1 MAKKKVKGTSSKS
14 PKLNFKIENP
24 HAGGVD
30 IGSRSNWVS
39 IGLEEEQTKEFGVFT
54 EDHHALC
61 KWLVSKG
68 ITSVAMESTGFYW
81 KQLFLML
88 QSYGIQ
94 VYLVNASFTKNIR
107 NRKPS
112 DMADSQWIW
121 KMHTV
126 GLLPASFQPDFFTE
140 ELRSY
145 SRLRQRLIQGSA
157 RCVNQ
162 VQKCLILMNLQLPLV
177 LSDITGK
184 SGKKIIEA
192 IVGGERDG
200 NKLANLADPRVKTDK
215 ATIAKALTGFW
226 KDNHLFE
233 LKQHWQRYHFYQTQ
247 IAQVDEQIEDLL
259 KNRVVQTGQRELV
272 YKSTHKKRKQ
282 KNAPNVSIDTYAYQL
297 SDGVDLMQVE
307 GISYSFVLSF
317 LAEVGMDLSSFP
329 TFKHF
334 VSWLCLCPNRKMSGG
349 KVLSSRTQKNKS
361 RLRQEFCRAAVAI
374 GKKKDS
380 ALGSF
385 YRRMSFQHDKG
396 VAIVATARKLAII
409 VYNMVQK
416 GQAYRPESSEQYQL
430 KLRTQK
436 IKHIQR
442 TIAKFDV
449 KEEELGFAFN

>member
-1 MAKKKVKGTSSKS
+1 MATTKGSSKTRPS
-14 PKLNFKIENP
+14 LNFTIKNT
-24 HAGGVD
+24 HAGGID

-39 IGLEEEQTKEFGVFT
+39 IGLEKEQTKEFGVFT

-61 KWLVSKG
+61 QWLTSNG

-88 QSYGIQ
+88 QSYGIE
-94 VYLVNASFTKNIR
+94 VYLVNASFTKHIR

-145 SRLRQRLIQGSA
+145 SRHRQRLIEGAA

-162 VQKCLILMNLQLPLV
+162 LQKCLILMNLQLPIV
-177 LSDITGK
+177 LSNIMGK
-184 SGKKIIEA
+184 SGQRIIKA
-192 IVGGERDG
+192 ILDGERDG
-200 NKLANLADPRVKTDK
+200 HKLALLADPRVKADK

-233 LKQHWQRYHFYQTQ
+233 LRQHWQHHEFYVQQ
-247 IAQVDEQIEDLL
+247 IVQVDEQLEVLL
-259 KNRVVQTGQRELV
+259 KSRVAQTGQRELV
-272 YKSTHKKRKQ
+272 YDPTHKKKRT
-282 KNAPNVSIDTYAYQL
+282 KNSPTIAIDTYAYQL
-297 SDGVDLMQVE
+297 SDGVDLMQIE
-307 GISYSFVLSF
+307 GISFGFVLCL
-317 LAEVGMDLSSFP
+317 LAEVGMDLSAFP
-329 TFKHF
+329 TCKHF
-334 VSWLCLCPNRKMSGG
+334 ASWLCLCPNRKMSGG
-349 KVLSSRTQKNKS
+349 KVLSSRTRKNKS

-385 YRRMSFQHDKG
+385 YRRMSFQHEKG
-396 VAIVATARKLAII
+396 VAVVATARKLAII
-409 VYNMVQK
+409 VYNMIEK
-416 GQAYRPESSEQYQL
+416 GQAYRPESSEQYQQ

-449 KEEELGFAFN
+449 KEEELAFVFN